1 MSFAATISSP
11 KAGSGGPAVLTHIFP
26 PQGQIF
32 PADTH
37 PGLVPIPGSQSVLDT
52 PAVVSPGREP
62 CGRAVLCLRRDRIS
76 IPLGREL
83 GGEAAD
89 GQSGAGGAQNPRADR
104 TRQILAAARNGS
116 DV

>member
-37 PGLVPIPGSQSVLDT
+37 PGLVSIPGSQSVLDT
-52 PAVVSPGREP
+52 PAVVSPGRQP
-62 CGRAVLCLRRDRIS
+62 CRRALSPKSGHGGISLHLDRCS
-76 IPLGREL
+76 SPLATKGD
-83 GGEAAD
+83 A
-89 GQSGAGGAQNPRADR
+89 
-104 TRQILAAARNGS
+104 
-116 DV
+116 

>member
-37 PGLVPIPGSQSVLDT
+37 PGLVSLPGSQSVLET

-83 GGEAAD
+83 GGEAAQD
-89 GQSGAGGAQNPRADR
+89 FANRHPTLGFDWLRH
-104 TRQILAAARNGS
+104 GS
-116 DV
+116 HHAYPVNAHGD